1 MAGRCPLAREV
12 RAVLGQHRAT
22 CKHGGVPGSRAREHG
37 STSGPAAT
45 ALPRGW
51 PAGSSPATMALFRPR
66 RQQPHARS
74 AVPSVRHFD
83 NAQLPYRWVPGLEVR
98 RLPEAHY
105 RSAPRLEVSHTF
117 DWTPGPLW
125 LYGAPGSGV

>member
-1 MAGRCPLAREV
+1 
-12 RAVLGQHRAT
+12 
-22 CKHGGVPGSRAREHG
+22 
-37 STSGPAAT
+37 
-45 ALPRGW
+45 
-51 PAGSSPATMALFRPR
+51 MALFRPHR
-66 RQQPHARS
+66 QPHTRS

>member
-1 MAGRCPLAREV
+1 
-12 RAVLGQHRAT
+12 
-22 CKHGGVPGSRAREHG
+22 
-37 STSGPAAT
+37 
-45 ALPRGW
+45 
-51 PAGSSPATMALFRPR
+51 MALSRPR
-66 RQQPHARS
+66 RQQPHTRS

>member
-1 MAGRCPLAREV
+1 MSVVFA
-12 RAVLGQHRAT
+12 
-22 CKHGGVPGSRAREHG
+22 
-37 STSGPAAT
+37 
-45 ALPRGW
+45 
-51 PAGSSPATMALFRPR
+51 PAGAYAHANLTSKVTLRSRDDAPR
-66 RQQPHARS
+66 RQQPHTRS